1 MAKSA
6 AFARIRADV
15 LAIVRA
21 IPAGRVATFK
31 AIGAHLDVMPRHVA
45 YILRMLSPEEKATIP
60 WHRAVADSGVLDTP
74 KFDGAGQSQA
84 DLLAAEGWL
93 IDDQRALTGF
103 ARRQVTIASLGSGVP
118 RQTRRDTAGRAA
130 PSAKR

>member
-1 MAKSA
+1 MPKSA
-6 AFARIRADV
+6 AFVRIRADV

-21 IPAGRVATFK
+21 IPEGRVVTFK

-45 YILRMLSPEEKATIP
+45 YILRMLTPEEKATIP
-60 WHRAVADSGVLDTP
+60 WHRAVADSGVLDKP

-93 IDDQRALTGF
+93 IDEQRALTGF
-103 ARRQVTIASLGSGVP
+103 ARRQVTIAALDSGVP
-118 RQTRRDTAGRAA
+118 RQTRPAASRQAA

>member
-1 MAKSA
+1 MPKSA
-6 AFARIRADV
+6 AFVRIRTDV

-21 IPAGRVATFK
+21 IPEGRVVTFK

-45 YILRMLSPEEKATIP
+45 YILRMLTPEEKATIP
-60 WHRAVADSGVLDTP
+60 WHRAVADSGVLDKP

-93 IDDQRALTGF
+93 IDEQRALTGF
-103 ARRQVTIASLGSGVP
+103 ARRQVTIAALDSGVP
-118 RQTRRDTAGRAA
+118 RQTRPAPLGQAA